1 MTRMEKLLDRMR
13 RNPHGWRIED
23 LQAMAEHFGL
33 AWRHQ
38 GTNHVTFRH
47 PGGVKLTVPARR
59 PIKPI
64 YIRQFLGML
73 EQIGEKP

>member
-1 MTRMEKLLDRMR
+1 MEKLLERMR
-13 RNPHGWRIED
+13 RNPHGWHIED

-38 GTNHVTFRH
+38 GTSHVTFRH
-47 PGGVKLTVPARR
+47 PDGAKLTIPARR

-64 YIRQFLGML
+64 YIRQFLAML